1 MSEIPFRAPRFAPK
15 AGQPFYQ
22 ELTKRVNA
30 YFTQNNLSPK
40 GNYKL
45 YVKTGVLIGGFL
57 AAYLG
62 LVLAAPGFEVAWM
75 LWLALGLLTA
85 AIGFNIMHDGAHGSF
100 SKHNW
105 LNEMAGHSVNFLGA
119 SILMWKTKHNTVHHT
134 FTNIEG
140 VDDDIDAGAMLRM
153 APSQERRG
161 FHRFQHLYFSG
172 LYAMLYIYWVVY
184 TDYKKYFSGKVGNV
198 PIPKLTRFQH
208 ISFWAWK
215 ALHLGLFVGLP
226 MWKLG
231 VLPWFGGFMLMGM
244 SAGLVL
250 SMVFQLA
257 HVVTEASFTPYVH
270 GETLETE
277 EEWAIHQIKTTANFA
292 TKSRFLTWFLGGLN
306 FQVEHHLFPRISH
319 VHYPDLAK
327 IVKQT
332 CDEFNVTYTE
342 FKTFASAV
350 RSHVQHLRMM
360 GQMA

>member
-1 MSEIPFRAPRFAPK
+1 
-15 AGQPFYQ
+15 
-22 ELTKRVNA
+22 
-30 YFTQNNLSPK
+30 
-40 GNYKL
+40 
-45 YVKTGVLIGGFL
+45 
-57 AAYLG
+57 
-62 LVLAAPGFEVAWM
+62 
-75 LWLALGLLTA
+75 
-85 AIGFNIMHDGAHGSF
+85 
-100 SKHNW
+100 
-105 LNEMAGHSVNFLGA
+105 
-119 SILMWKTKHNTVHHT
+119 
-134 FTNIEG
+134 
-140 VDDDIDAGAMLRM
+140 
-153 APSQERRG
+153 
-161 FHRFQHLYFSG
+161 
-172 LYAMLYIYWVVY
+172 MLYIYWVVY

-277 EEWAIHQIKTTANFA
+277 EEWAIHKIKTTANFA